1 MFSESTKGSESRGA
15 SEEEDEWAGVLA
27 APALPYHPL
36 PYPQQARKGALP
48 PPTLFIYASRI
59 TELSPLDGDVC
70 QIVLCVAFKADYAS
84 DFEFS
89 VKT

>member
-27 APALPYHPL
+27 APALTYHPL

-48 PPTLFIYASRI
+48 YCHPVTLSFHASRI
-59 TELSPLDGDVC
+59 AEL
-70 QIVLCVAFKADYAS
+70 
-84 DFEFS
+84 
-89 VKT
+89 